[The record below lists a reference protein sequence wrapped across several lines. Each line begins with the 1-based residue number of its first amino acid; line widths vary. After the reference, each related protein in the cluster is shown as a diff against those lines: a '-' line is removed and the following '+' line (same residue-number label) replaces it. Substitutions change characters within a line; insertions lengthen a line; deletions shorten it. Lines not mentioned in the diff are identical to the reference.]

1 MNVETTQLIEPKH
14 AIANAFSKAAKSY
27 DKCAAFQRQVA
38 DHLLEKLPKD
48 LSGYS
53 VLDVGCGTGY
63 CSELLQL
70 RGAKVTAFDLS
81 QQMLIQAELRC
92 GPQRMTYVKGDVE
105 DLPFDSNQFDL
116 VYSSLALQWCQNL
129 SVPLKQLNRVTKSGG
144 VVYFSTLVEGSLQ
157 ELKKS
162 WANVDLNQHVNTFTS
177 QDAIKVALAQAG
189 LIHHQLDFDVI
200 QMWYPS
206 AISLMKDLKGIG
218 ANHLSVKRT
227 QGLHT
232 RSKLFAVE
240 NEYRNYQNQDGLL
253 PATYQVCFGVIIND

>member
-1 MNVETTQLIEPKH
+1 MTDTIQLVEPKH

-38 DHLLEKLPKD
+38 DSLLEKLPTD
-48 LSGYS
+48 LSGYN

-63 CSELLQL
+63 CSELLRS
-70 RGAKVTAFDLS
+70 RGARVTAFDLS

-92 GPQRMTYVKGDVE
+92 GQQGMEYVQGDVE
-105 DLPFDSNQFDL
+105 ELPFSSNQFDL
-116 VYSSLALQWCQNL
+116 VYSSLALQWCKEL
-129 SVPLKQLNRVTKSGG
+129 SVPLKQLSRVAKKGG
-144 VVYFSTLVEGSLQ
+144 VVYFSTLVDGSLQ
-157 ELKKS
+157 ELKNS
-162 WANVDLNQHVNTFTS
+162 WTKVDSNQHVNTFTS
-177 QDAIKVALAQAG
+177 QEAIKVALAQTG
-189 LIHHQLDFDVI
+189 LVHHQLEFEAI

-206 AISLMKDLKGIG
+206 AMSLMKDLKGIG
-218 ANHLSVKRT
+218 ANHLSAKRN

-240 NEYRNYQNQDGLL
+240 NEYRSYQNQYGLL